1 MPKRE
6 TLKILLPQMRN
17 DDSTRQEEF
26 DEFVRYSR
34 LEPEQFKVIDT
45 FVTPE
50 FEPSIVDGFDA
61 LFLGGSSDVSVI
73 QPDLYPFIEPIKRLL
88 VYCLEHTIPVFASC
102 LGFQAA
108 VEALGGKVIVDK
120 ANLEMGT
127 YPMRLTDAARNDLLF
142 HDIPDGFWAVS
153 GHKERAK
160 VMPEDAVLLAF
171 SERCPYH
178 AFKIPGKPFYGF
190 QFHPEVDVHDLAA
203 RIRRYYDRY
212 LDDEGQLDEILNSLQ
227 ETEISNKLIGKFVDR
242 ILLSD

>member
-6 TLKILLPQMRN
+6 NLKILLPQMRN

-61 LFLGGSSDVSVI
+61 LFLGGSSDVSMI

-88 VYCLEHTIPVFASC
+88 VYCLEQTIPVFASC

-227 ETEISNKLIGKFVDR
+227 ETEISNELIGKFVDR

>member
-1 MPKRE
+1 M
-6 TLKILLPQMRN
+6 
-17 DDSTRQEEF
+17 
-26 DEFVRYSR
+26 
-34 LEPEQFKVIDT
+34 
-45 FVTPE
+45 
-50 FEPSIVDGFDA
+50 
-61 LFLGGSSDVSVI
+61 I

-88 VYCLEHTIPVFASC
+88 VYCLEQTIPVFASC

-171 SERCPYH
+171 SERCPYN

-227 ETEISNKLIGKFVDR
+227 ETEISNELIGKFVDR